1 MYKFEDFLKGDFGIH
16 CSDKIEHMALFN
28 KLDNLGI
35 KWKSGERLYDN
46 IYWDVFG
53 NFCIKDGRLCCSY
66 RDDCVKFKEV
76 DFGGNSMFTKDNLEV
91 GQFVVLRDGRRFLV
105 LKTASGQCYL
115 SNTESCFVA
124 LNGFNDDL
132 TSKTNTDSD
141 VMKVCVPSSPDNLCG
156 MLSGFTL
163 GKIIWERE
171 EVHEMTLDEV
181 NKILQDTKGFKVKIV
196 E

>member
-16 CSDKIEHMALFN
+16 CSDITELVVLFN
-28 KLDNLGI
+28 KLDKLGI
-35 KWKSGERLYDN
+35 KWKSGQRLYDN
-46 IYWDVFG
+46 IYWDGFG
-53 NFCIKDGRLCCSY
+53 DFCIKDNHLCY
-66 RDDCVKFKEV
+66 THRDDCVKFKDINFE
-76 DFGGNSMFTKDNLEV
+76 GNNMFTKNNLEV
-91 GQFVVLRDGRRFLV
+91 GQFVVLRDERRFLV
-105 LKTASGQCYL
+105 LKTDNGQYYL
-115 SNTESCFVA
+115 SNTVSCFIG

-156 MLSGFTL
+156 MLTGFTL

-171 EVHEMTLDEV
+171 EVRELTVAQISERL
-181 NKILQDTKGFKVKIV
+181 GYKVKVV